1 MTGGSIGNLI
11 TMEEQESA
19 THVIKDEHPRSK
31 CQEFQKVQVFRKD
44 GRQHAP
50 AGDPKKI
57 GDHATEFAQFLA
69 VCSASLLAEKLH
81 MSSLLMS

>member
-44 GRQHAP
+44 KG
-50 AGDPKKI
+50 I
-57 GDHATEFAQFLA
+57 
-69 VCSASLLAEKLH
+69 
-81 MSSLLMS
+81 

>member
-1 MTGGSIGNLI
+1 MLEVYHEIRGSLRFSRQSEARDRKSETTKASRAAMTGGSIGNLI

-44 GRQHAP
+44 KG
-50 AGDPKKI
+50 I
-57 GDHATEFAQFLA
+57 
-69 VCSASLLAEKLH
+69 
-81 MSSLLMS
+81 